1 MSRKH
6 DFGRIWASGGTFSGL
21 SHLVGGV
28 KTSYL
33 VQSGQDTSPDVVKGL
48 EGPRSHISRQY
59 HVRDVPKNT
68 ISGSFGPLE
77 ASRGLWRP
85 NQTDNSRN
93 QSCVG
98 HVGGVWKQLVGSGG
112 PIGSSK
118 AIQVPKSQR
127 NPLKYSNFQKK
138 NPLHFFFFFFFLE
151 ESCRVP
157 QARVTCYA
165 ASAQR
170 RRREAQARSTGAQRR
185 RAAPNVCSAAGA
197 VPLSAIAG
205 SKKLVARAQ
214 RGSRAFTRRGE

>member
-1 MSRKH
+1 M
-6 DFGRIWASGGTFSGL
+6 
-21 SHLVGGV
+21 
-28 KTSYL
+28 
-33 VQSGQDTSPDVVKGL
+33 
-48 EGPRSHISRQY
+48 
-59 HVRDVPKNT
+59 
-68 ISGSFGPLE
+68 
-77 ASRGLWRP
+77 
-85 NQTDNSRN
+85 
-93 QSCVG
+93 
-98 HVGGVWKQLVGSGG
+98 GSGG

-138 NPLHFFFFFFFLE
+138 SVTFLFLFFFFFLE

-197 VPLSAIAG
+197 VPHLAPLQAVRSSWHERSEGHERSPVGVSSRWSCVSAG
-205 SKKLVARAQ
+205 RRERAASEAKQ
-214 RGSRAFTRRGE
+214 QATVKYIYIYLKEIR

>member
-1 MSRKH
+1 M
-6 DFGRIWASGGTFSGL
+6 
-21 SHLVGGV
+21 
-28 KTSYL
+28 
-33 VQSGQDTSPDVVKGL
+33 
-48 EGPRSHISRQY
+48 
-59 HVRDVPKNT
+59 
-68 ISGSFGPLE
+68 
-77 ASRGLWRP
+77 
-85 NQTDNSRN
+85 
-93 QSCVG
+93 
-98 HVGGVWKQLVGSGG
+98 GSGG

-138 NPLHFFFFFFFLE
+138 IRQFFFLE

-197 VPLSAIAG
+197 VPHLAPLQAARSSWHERSEGHERSPVGVSSRWSCVSAG
-205 SKKLVARAQ
+205 RRERAASEAKQ
-214 RGSRAFTRRGE
+214 QATVKYIYIYI

>member
-1 MSRKH
+1 M
-6 DFGRIWASGGTFSGL
+6 
-21 SHLVGGV
+21 
-28 KTSYL
+28 
-33 VQSGQDTSPDVVKGL
+33 
-48 EGPRSHISRQY
+48 
-59 HVRDVPKNT
+59 
-68 ISGSFGPLE
+68 
-77 ASRGLWRP
+77 
-85 NQTDNSRN
+85 
-93 QSCVG
+93 
-98 HVGGVWKQLVGSGG
+98 GSGG

-138 NPLHFFFFFFFLE
+138 NPLILE

-197 VPLSAIAG
+197 VPHLAPLQAVRSSWHERSEGHERSPVGVSSRWSCVSAG
-205 SKKLVARAQ
+205 RRERAASEAKQ
-214 RGSRAFTRRGE
+214 QATVKYIYIYVYNYV

>member
-1 MSRKH
+1 M
-6 DFGRIWASGGTFSGL
+6 
-21 SHLVGGV
+21 
-28 KTSYL
+28 
-33 VQSGQDTSPDVVKGL
+33 
-48 EGPRSHISRQY
+48 
-59 HVRDVPKNT
+59 
-68 ISGSFGPLE
+68 
-77 ASRGLWRP
+77 
-85 NQTDNSRN
+85 
-93 QSCVG
+93 
-98 HVGGVWKQLVGSGG
+98 GSGG

-138 NPLHFFFFFFFLE
+138 KSVTFFFSFYLE

-197 VPLSAIAG
+197 VPHLAPLQAVRSSWHERSEGHERSPVGVSSRCSCASAG
-205 SKKLVARAQ
+205 RRERAASEAKQ
-214 RGSRAFTRRGE
+214 QATVKYIYIRI